1 MIEKLLNVVMTLLI
15 IAAVAIMVL
24 GIWGQITLGTQEHG
38 QDRFRC
44 ISSQDGASRNERL
57 YVYEDTQTGKLYL
70 YTAGFYRAGLCEL
83 NTDSL

>member
-1 MIEKLLNVVMTLLI
+1 MLEKFLNVVEMFLI
-15 IAAVAIMVL
+15 IVAVVIMVL

-44 ISSQDGASRNERL
+44 VSSQDGASRNERL

-70 YTAGFYRAGLCEL
+70 YTAGFHRAGLCEL
-83 NTDSL
+83 NTDN